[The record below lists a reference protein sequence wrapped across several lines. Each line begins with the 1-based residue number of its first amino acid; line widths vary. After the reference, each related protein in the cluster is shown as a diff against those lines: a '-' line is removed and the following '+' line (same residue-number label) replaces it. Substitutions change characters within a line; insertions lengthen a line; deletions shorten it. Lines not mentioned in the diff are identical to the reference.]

1 MSVETITEKILSDAQ
16 AEVLRI
22 EAQVAERAKKV
33 EAEQREQAKAIEK
46 EAEEEAK
53 RRAQDRRKKDIAT
66 AELELRKALLDQK
79 QRLIQQVFDKALKRL
94 TDLKGEKYER
104 FILELLMK
112 VVEVGD
118 EEVIFSDTDD
128 RKIGEKLLEE
138 ANNRLVKAGK
148 KGGLRIV
155 KENRDF
161 QGGFILRRGKM
172 EVNCSL
178 NSLFE
183 SVREELEPQVAEVL
197 FS

>member
-1 MSVETITEKILSDAQ
+1 MSVETITEKIISDAQ

-22 EAQVAERAKKV
+22 EAQVAEKAKKV
-33 EAEQREQAKAIEK
+33 EAEQREQTKAIEK
-46 EAEEEAK
+46 EAEYEAQ
-53 RRAQDRRKKDIAT
+53 RRAQDRHKKDIAT
-66 AELELRKALLDQK
+66 AELELRKALLAQK
-79 QRLIQQVFDKALKRL
+79 QRLIQQVFNKALERL
-94 TDLKGEKYER
+94 ADLKGEKYER

-118 EEVIFSDTDD
+118 EEVIFSDADGRNT
-128 RKIGEKLLEE
+128 GQKLLQE
-138 ANNRLVKAGK
+138 ANSRLAKAGK
-148 KGGLRIV
+148 KGALRLV
-155 KENRDF
+155 KEDRDLH
-161 QGGFILRRGKM
+161 GGFILRRGKM